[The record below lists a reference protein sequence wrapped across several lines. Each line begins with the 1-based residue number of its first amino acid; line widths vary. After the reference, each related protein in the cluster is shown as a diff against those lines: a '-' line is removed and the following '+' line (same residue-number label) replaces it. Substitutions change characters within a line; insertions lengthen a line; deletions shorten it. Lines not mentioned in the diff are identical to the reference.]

1 MGEEK
6 REERKRRKRK
16 QDRIFDVKKAL
27 FEGGSYNPWC
37 ALILA
42 VFKQAKKDSKKR
54 NKEGREAR
62 RFIERWRRI
71 YFVLKKRLSQR

>member
-6 REERKRRKRK
+6 KERKRRKRK
-16 QDRIFDVKKAL
+16 QDRIFDIKKAL

-42 VFKQAKKDSKKR
+42 VFKQAKKNSKKKD
-54 NKEGREAR
+54 KEGKEAR
-62 RFIERWRRI
+62 RFIERWKKVYYI
-71 YFVLKKRLSQR
+71 LKRKLSPR